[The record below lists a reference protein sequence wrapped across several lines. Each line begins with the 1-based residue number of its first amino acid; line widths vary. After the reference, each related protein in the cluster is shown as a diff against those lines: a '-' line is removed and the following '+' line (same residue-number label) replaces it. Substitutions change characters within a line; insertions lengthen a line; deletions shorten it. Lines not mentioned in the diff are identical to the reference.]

1 MNEYLYT
8 IAARFNL
15 HAIKKHIFLINQMI
29 EYILTILKCQNMTR
43 LLKLYEKILCTKD
56 KENVIID
63 NFLSIQQYLF

>member
-56 KENVIID
+56 
-63 NFLSIQQYLF
+63 L